1 MQGDTPTREPAHR
14 LARVHVLECAF
25 YLFSRFFFSILPTT
39 SVINVW
45 DKKGELLTYFLFF
58 YLPHQRDEPADS
70 AQPWPVGLDS
80 LTIPVKTQKGK
91 RHIS

>member
-1 MQGDTPTREPAHR
+1 MI
-14 LARVHVLECAF
+14 
-25 YLFSRFFFSILPTT
+25 FFKILPTT
-39 SVINVW
+39 SVTNVW
-45 DKKGELLTYFLFF
+45 DKKGEFCFEFSGLTYFLFF

-70 AQPWPVGLDS
+70 AQPWPVGLGS